1 MAGRCDKI
9 EVVLYPDGSV
19 SVQDNGYGVP
29 SQIHHQVG
37 KPTLEVVFSVLH
49 AGGKFGGSG
58 YKISGGLHGVGA
70 SVVNALSEWMEID
83 NCYEGKRYTMRFER
97 GEIARPFACV
107 GETDRHGLFVRFKP
121 DAEIFTDTTTFDTD
135 TLLTR
140 LREQAFLNAG
150 IRIVLRDERVDLDA
164 KKEDK
169 VEDEDIRRLLE
180 AAKRVPGDEEEPDED
195 ENEVKEG
202 VDNEIKFENDAS
214 EIDKSCRY
222 LEYDLKY
229 DGGIREFVEHLNK
242 AKHVEVIH
250 PNVIYM
256 KAQKGDITAEVAM
269 QYNDSYTETI
279 VTFANNMSTIDGG
292 THETGFKT
300 AITKVLNDYARKI
313 GALKDGDKNF
323 SGEDAREGLCAV
335 VSVKLPDAQFESQ
348 TKAKLGNSDVKGIVE
363 SIVTTKL
370 AEFYEENPDFIRPVT
385 RKNEIV
391 SFVKSG
397 LKDLSISRST
407 FDWGVP
413 LPFDEG
419 HVAYVWADA
428 LLAYLTGIGYSDP
441 ERAAEYEAAWPMQYH
456 FVGKDIIRFHCVIW
470 PAMLMAAGMPI
481 THTVFGHG
489 FLLTKGEKMSKSRGN
504 ALKPA
509 DLVEVFGVDPYRYY
523 FLSDVQFGHDGSI
536 SIERMVQVYN
546 ADLANTWGNLVSRV
560 FNMTNKYF
568 DGVVPTPPAGAEDN
582 PLAEIAADLYKEYDE
597 AMANVDFS
605 AAAAAVQKLASR
617 VNLYV
622 EDSAPWNLA
631 KSEETADELAAVIYN
646 ALEAVRIIALFM
658 APFMPTTSNE
668 VFNRMSLGDIT
679 DITDIEAASA
689 WGQLAPGLS
698 VETGTPLYP
707 RLDVDAIDFSLE

>member
-1 MAGRCDKI
+1 MSKGAYALTTPIYYVNAAPHLGTAYTTIAADALARY
-9 EVVLYPDGSV
+9 ERM
-19 SVQDNGYGVP
+19 NGYDVSFVTGMDEHGQKVADTAAAHDMEP
-29 SQIHHQVG
+29 QEWCDSMEPAFRDAWDMLDITYTDFVRTTE
-37 KPTLEVVFSVLH
+37 PRH
-49 AGGKFGGSG
+49 AETVRKFWNDLYEKGFL
-58 YKISGGLHGVGA
+58 YKGA
-70 SVVNALSEWMEID
+70 
-83 NCYEGKRYTMRFER
+83 YEGWYCVHEETYYAESDLEKNEEGEYVCPDCKRPVQKTS
-97 GEIARPFACV
+97 GEENWF
-107 GETDRHGLFVRFKP
+107 FKLS
-121 DAEIFTDTTTFDTD
+121 DF
-135 TLLTR
+135 
-140 LREQAFLNAG
+140 
-150 IRIVLRDERVDLDA
+150 
-164 KKEDK
+164 EDK
-169 VEDEDIRRLLE
+169 LL
-180 AAKRVPGDEEEPDED
+180 
-195 ENEVKEG
+195 
-202 VDNEIKFENDAS
+202 
-214 EIDKSCRY
+214 
-222 LEYDLKY
+222 
-229 DGGIREFVEHLNK
+229 
-242 AKHVEVIH
+242 
-250 PNVIYM
+250 
-256 KAQKGDITAEVAM
+256 
-269 QYNDSYTETI
+269 
-279 VTFANNMSTIDGG
+279 
-292 THETGFKT
+292 
-300 AITKVLNDYARKI
+300 
-313 GALKDGDKNF
+313 
-323 SGEDAREGLCAV
+323 
-335 VSVKLPDAQFESQ
+335 
-348 TKAKLGNSDVKGIVE
+348 
-363 SIVTTKL
+363 
-370 AEFYEENPDFIRPVT
+370 EFYEENPDFIRPVT

-509 DLVEVFGVDPYRYY
+509 DLVEVFGVDSYRYY

-646 ALEAVRIIALFM
+646 ALEAIRIIALFM